1 MPKFA
6 KNKKNQHP
14 RFMSF
19 SRLGLDKEQL
29 ACMRQWEKCILTDLI
44 RGIGTYDDV
53 TEMTRVEDGRLG
65 KKFTATR
72 NIPNHTLVGWYKGDV
87 LEANDPRANINYV
100 VELPSQDIGQ
110 GKTPYWLDGSKWL
123 HDEKANIIFI
133 NHSCLDFNCEMHA
146 VVLPTHVYNKK
157 KGLYHQ
163 RTITAFYIIAMT
175 IRDIAVGEELLTN
188 YDSGGS
194 KSPDQFQFFNTEAKQ
209 LESLRCDGEH
219 PQAATSM
226 IQPCECRT
234 EGCPLNYVYVKKNMP
249 ENSGSDGDNSNDK
262 GTISESSDEES
273 PPPAPII
280 ITSYKKNAAQ
290 KPLKKRRNLY
300 YDKKSGHDHSSSQF

>member
-1 MPKFA
+1 
-6 KNKKNQHP
+6 
-14 RFMSF
+14 
-19 SRLGLDKEQL
+19 
-29 ACMRQWEKCILTDLI
+29 
-44 RGIGTYDDV
+44 
-53 TEMTRVEDGRLG
+53 
-65 KKFTATR
+65 
-72 NIPNHTLVGWYKGDV
+72 
-87 LEANDPRANINYV
+87 
-100 VELPSQDIGQ
+100 
-110 GKTPYWLDGSKWL
+110 
-123 HDEKANIIFI
+123 
-133 NHSCLDFNCEMHA
+133 MHA

-209 LESLRCDGEH
+209 LESLQCDGEH

-226 IQPCECRT
+226 IRPCECRL

-273 PPPAPII
+273 PPPPAPL
-280 ITSYKKNAAQ
+280 ITSYKKNAAH

-300 YDKKSGHDHSSSQF
+300 YDNKSGHDHSSSQF